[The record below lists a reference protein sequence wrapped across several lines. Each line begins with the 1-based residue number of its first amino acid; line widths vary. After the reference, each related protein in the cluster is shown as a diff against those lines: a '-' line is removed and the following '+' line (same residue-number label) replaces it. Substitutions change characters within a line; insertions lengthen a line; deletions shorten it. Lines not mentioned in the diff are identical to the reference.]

1 VPAAP
6 EVQSTTTATGKSL
19 GPFRLPDITLKLK
32 SKSASN
38 QPQDNNTSSP
48 KTSTSKSYSNPFTG
62 QMSLKDRIV
71 DNRHAVMHA
80 GSYSLWFMAHTFL
93 LCVTAGESWVV
104 INNPAGSSISDTSPF
119 LDGDNG
125 YGSPATAALLCVCVV
140 ISSFGLLVDK
150 FIPTKNL
157 GRALPSVISISL
169 IIVGLLLL
177 TAMSIYTNA
186 YDADATVWGWSYGL
200 GWATVWIYIVAG
212 VGYYFGYD
220 PEKDED

>member
-1 VPAAP
+1 MQVPAAP
-6 EVQSTTTATGKSL
+6 EAQSTTTATGKSL
-19 GPFRLPDITLKLK
+19 GPFRLPDISLKLK
-32 SKSASN
+32 SPASKEPKTKTDTSASASRN
-38 QPQDNNTSSP
+38 YT
-48 KTSTSKSYSNPFTG
+48 NPFTG